1 MYKGE
6 KMKEAIYNWLEQL
19 ACYLILV
26 TAVLHA
32 LPDSGYKKYI
42 RFFTG
47 LILVLLLASP
57 VLQLFQTD
65 VDRWM
70 NDPEENYREWT
81 EKDVY
86 KRQVLCTAT
95 ASEKPREG
103 IDFFPLS
110 VEYNERLYAVGK
122 IPGGFNKREGKA
134 SENAI
139 LTCRVIDRCV

>member
-19 ACYLILV
+19 AC
-26 TAVLHA
+26 
-32 LPDSGYKKYI
+32 
-42 RFFTG
+42 FTG

-81 EKDVY
+81 EKMENIQEEFTGTGIRED
-86 KRQVLCTAT
+86 
-95 ASEKPREG
+95 PMREG
-103 IDFFPLS
+103 IAE
-110 VEYNERLYAVGK
+110 VEEIK
-122 IPGGFNKREGKA
+122 IGR
-134 SENAI
+134 
-139 LTCRVIDRCV
+139 

>member
-32 LPDSGYKKYI
+32 LPDFGYKKYI

-81 EKDVY
+81 EKMEDI
-86 KRQVLCTAT
+86 QEEFTGT
-95 ASEKPREG
+95 GISEDPMRDG
-103 IDFFPLS
+103 IAE
-110 VEYNERLYAVGK
+110 VEEIK
-122 IPGGFNKREGKA
+122 IGR
-134 SENAI
+134 
-139 LTCRVIDRCV
+139 

>member
-26 TAVLHA
+26 TAVLHE

-81 EKDVY
+81 EKMEDI
-86 KRQVLCTAT
+86 QEEFTGT
-95 ASEKPREG
+95 GISEDPMRDG
-103 IDFFPLS
+103 IAE
-110 VEYNERLYAVGK
+110 VEEIK
-122 IPGGFNKREGKA
+122 IGR
-134 SENAI
+134 
-139 LTCRVIDRCV
+139 

>member
-1 MYKGE
+1 MYKEE

-70 NDPEENYREWT
+70 NDPEENYGEWT
-81 EKDVY
+81 EKMEDI
-86 KRQVLCTAT
+86 QEEFTGT
-95 ASEKPREG
+95 GISEDPMRDG
-103 IDFFPLS
+103 IAE
-110 VEYNERLYAVGK
+110 VEEIK
-122 IPGGFNKREGKA
+122 IGR
-134 SENAI
+134 
-139 LTCRVIDRCV
+139 

>member
-47 LILVLLLASP
+47 LILVILLASP

-70 NDPEENYREWT
+70 DDPEENYREWT
-81 EKDVY
+81 EKMEDI
-86 KRQVLCTAT
+86 QEEFTGT
-95 ASEKPREG
+95 GISEDPMRDG
-103 IDFFPLS
+103 IAE
-110 VEYNERLYAVGK
+110 VEEIK
-122 IPGGFNKREGKA
+122 IGR
-134 SENAI
+134 
-139 LTCRVIDRCV
+139 

>member
-1 MYKGE
+1 M
-6 KMKEAIYNWLEQL
+6 IQIILL
-19 ACYLILV
+19 ALIA
-26 TAVLHA
+26 AVLNQFSSVFQNRQIAEISFYAMYA

-81 EKDVY
+81 EKMEDI
-86 KRQVLCTAT
+86 QEEFTGT
-95 ASEKPREG
+95 GISEDPMRDG
-103 IDFFPLS
+103 IAE
-110 VEYNERLYAVGK
+110 VEEIK
-122 IPGGFNKREGKA
+122 IGR
-134 SENAI
+134 
-139 LTCRVIDRCV
+139 

>member
-26 TAVLHA
+26 TAVLHV

-81 EKDVY
+81 EKMENIQEEFTGTGIRED
-86 KRQVLCTAT
+86 
-95 ASEKPREG
+95 PMREG
-103 IDFFPLS
+103 IAE
-110 VEYNERLYAVGK
+110 VEEIK
-122 IPGGFNKREGKA
+122 IGR
-134 SENAI
+134 
-139 LTCRVIDRCV
+139 

>member
-1 MYKGE
+1 MYKEE

-26 TAVLHA
+26 TAVLHV

-81 EKDVY
+81 EKMEDI
-86 KRQVLCTAT
+86 QEEFTGT
-95 ASEKPREG
+95 GISEDPMRDG
-103 IDFFPLS
+103 IAE
-110 VEYNERLYAVGK
+110 VEEIK
-122 IPGGFNKREGKA
+122 IGR
-134 SENAI
+134 
-139 LTCRVIDRCV
+139 